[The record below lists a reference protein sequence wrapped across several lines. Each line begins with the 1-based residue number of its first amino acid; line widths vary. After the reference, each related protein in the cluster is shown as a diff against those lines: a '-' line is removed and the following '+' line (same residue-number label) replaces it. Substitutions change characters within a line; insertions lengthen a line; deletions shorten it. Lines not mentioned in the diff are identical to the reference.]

1 MTHIE
6 KISPAE
12 ATGRLKQ
19 IFDAAT
25 KRAGYIAEILRVM
38 SQNAATL
45 EASMSLYVAAMLR
58 PGKLTRPQRE
68 LIAVVVSRANN
79 CYY

>member
-1 MTHIE
+1 MAHIQ
-6 KISPAE
+6 KIPPEA
-12 ATGRLKQ
+12 ATGPLKQ
-19 IFDAAT
+19 RFDEAQ
-25 KRAGYIAEILRVM
+25 KRAGYIAQIIQVM

-45 EASMSLYVAAMLR
+45 ESSMALYIATMRR
-58 PGKLTRPQRE
+58 PGALSRAQRE